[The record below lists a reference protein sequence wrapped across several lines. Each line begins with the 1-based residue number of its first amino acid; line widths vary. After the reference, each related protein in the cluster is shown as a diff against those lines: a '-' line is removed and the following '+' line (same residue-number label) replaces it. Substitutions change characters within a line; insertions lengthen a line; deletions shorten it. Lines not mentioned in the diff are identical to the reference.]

1 MKLLELRIVTPERT
15 MVVPEVKSLIVDCP
29 DGKRGILPG
38 HAPFLFEVAIG
49 VLQCTLQNG
58 ETRYFALGGGMAEVL
73 PQSVVIVTNSAEE
86 SYEIDVHRAKEALQ
100 RAEKRLKEERLPE
113 IDVVRAQASLMR
125 ALARLRVSEL
135 VKREKQR

>member
-1 MKLLELRIVTPERT
+1 MRVLELRIVTPEKT
-15 MVVPEVKSLIVDCP
+15 VVVPEVRSVIIDCP

-38 HAPFLFEVAIG
+38 HAPCLFEVAIG
-49 VLQCTLQNG
+49 TLECILASG
-58 ETRYFALGGGMAEVL
+58 ETRYFALGGGVAEVL
-73 PQSVVIVTNSAEE
+73 PQNVVMVVNSAEE
-86 SYEIDVHRAKEALQ
+86 AYEIDIYRAKKALQ

-135 VKREKQR
+135 VKRKE